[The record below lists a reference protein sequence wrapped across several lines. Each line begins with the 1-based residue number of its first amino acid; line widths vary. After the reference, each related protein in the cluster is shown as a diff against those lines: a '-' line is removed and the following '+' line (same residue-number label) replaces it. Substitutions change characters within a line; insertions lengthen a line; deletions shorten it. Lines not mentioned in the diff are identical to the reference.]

1 MIEPTRA
8 IRIVAG
14 LILMMLLLTSCRSS
28 TPDQALHGGHTGHGE
43 ETGAAAPAAAG
54 DFSIYE
60 LESTWSDQ
68 DGAELALADLAGRPR
83 VIAMVY
89 THCAYACPRIVTDM
103 KRIEAELRERG
114 VQAGFVVVSID
125 PERDTPARLAAFAEA
140 TRLDPREWTL
150 LTGSDDGVMEL
161 AALLGVRYRRVSDMD
176 FEHSNVITLVD
187 DEGRI
192 LYRQTGLGAD
202 PASLVAAAQR

>member
-1 MIEPTRA
+1 
-8 IRIVAG
+8 
-14 LILMMLLLTSCRSS
+14 
-28 TPDQALHGGHTGHGE
+28 
-43 ETGAAAPAAAG
+43 
-54 DFSIYE
+54 
-60 LESTWSDQ
+60 
-68 DGAELALADLAGRPR
+68 
-83 VIAMVY
+83 
-89 THCAYACPRIVTDM
+89 M